1 MPLMSC
7 ILRFSNA
14 RGLTWIL
21 RYRVIVNWLS
31 QKKLSTTSEL
41 AVG

>member
-1 MPLMSC
+1 MHHAKMVWPKCMHA
-7 ILRFSNA
+7 LRWMEPC
-14 RGLTWIL
+14 LQL
-21 RYRVIVNWLS
+21 CLLS